1 MHIPKIYKSED
12 FALLKEIISKH
23 SFGLLISD
31 KEKLFATHSMFL
43 MNGKQDDFFL
53 ETHISKAN
61 FQAKAL
67 KNGDH
72 VLCDFL
78 GAHTYISS
86 SWYDHTNVSTWNYE
100 AVQVRGTVHLMTDEE
115 LYHHLEKLTEKYEKY
130 QQCPMFVKNMGDE
143 FVRKEMKGAFGIKI
157 IPDEV
162 FIKSKLSQ
170 NRNEEN
176 LERIIGKLQAQD
188 DQDAQIIAKKMQ
200 QVYHEKSHK
209 TKE

>member
-86 SWYDHTNVSTWNYE
+86 SCMITRMSPPGIMKRFRY
-100 AVQVRGTVHLMTDEE
+100 AVW
-115 LYHHLEKLTEKYEKY
+115 
-130 QQCPMFVKNMGDE
+130 
-143 FVRKEMKGAFGIKI
+143 
-157 IPDEV
+157 
-162 FIKSKLSQ
+162 FI
-170 NRNEEN
+170 
-176 LERIIGKLQAQD
+176 
-188 DQDAQIIAKKMQ
+188 
-200 QVYHEKSHK
+200 
-209 TKE
+209 